1 MDYGLQ
7 LTSEKVVNTKYGT
20 RLLRVFDPTED
31 FWRAWKERK
40 DALKRAGYSVER
52 ADDGRWRVLHW
63 SEPRR
68 ALDTSASYATDADIY
83 VPAPPGLEYM
93 PFQRA
98 GIAYALQ
105 KRNVLIADE
114 PGLGKTVQAIGLLNA
129 LPSEERRRVLIV
141 VPAYLR
147 LNWLAELQRWL
158 AYEAM
163 LRLNG
168 DITLPNNE
176 IYILSYEG
184 ATKAVTQRTYQ
195 LIRDFDVI
203 ICDEAHY
210 LKNPKAQRTKA
221 VLRGLES
228 GRWVFL
234 TGTPILN
241 RPVELWPLL
250 QKLDPNGLGS
260 SWRNYVVRYC
270 AATKTKWG
278 WDVNGASNTDELN
291 LLLRSKCMIRRLK
304 ADVLKELPAKIR
316 RRIYLDPKDSR
327 ELEAAFAREREI
339 FQALI
344 AEFGSLEA
352 ALKQRGL
359 GGIEELTKARHAVAL
374 AKVPQACQYILEA
387 LEESQQL
394 VVFAWHRDVAYTL
407 RDCLKDA
414 QISSVIATG
423 DMSTDDRHEAVKA
436 FQSGLARVFIGTI
449 AAAGTGI
456 TLTRADRVI
465 FIEEAW
471 QPGVVVQA
479 EDRIHRIGQEAD
491 SVFAEHLIVQGS
503 VDEYIIGQLDS
514 KSQIIGSVLDADSTK
529 LFSDE

>member
-7 LTSEKVVNTKYGT
+7 LMSEKIVNTKYGA

-31 FWRAWKERK
+31 FWQAWRERK

-52 ADDGRWRVLHW
+52 DNDGKWRVLHW

-68 ALDTSASYATDADIY
+68 ALDTSASYATDADIN

-114 PGLGKTVQAIGLLNA
+114 PGLGKTIQAVGLLNA
-129 LPSEERRRVLIV
+129 LPEEERRRVLIV

-147 LNWLAELQRWL
+147 LNWLSELRKWL
-158 AYEAM
+158 TYKTPIY
-163 LRLNG
+163 LNG
-168 DITLPNNE
+168 DITSPDDG

-184 ATKAVTQRTYQ
+184 ATKAVAKRGDK
-195 LIRDFDVI
+195 LIRTFNVVV
-203 ICDEAHY
+203 CDEAHY
-210 LKNPKAQRTKA
+210 LKNPKAQRTRA
-221 VLRGLES
+221 IMQGIS
-228 GRWVFL
+228 AQRWVFL
-234 TGTPILN
+234 TGTPVLN

-270 AATKTKWG
+270 AAIKNRWG
-278 WDVNGASNTDELN
+278 WDTSGASNTDELN
-291 LLLRSKCMIRRLK
+291 KLLRSKCMIRRLK
-304 ADVLKELPAKIR
+304 ADVLKELPSKIR

-344 AEFGSLEA
+344 AEFGSLEN

-394 VVFAWHRDVAYTL
+394 VVFTWHRDVAHTL
-407 RDCLKDA
+407 RECLEAA
-414 QISSVIATG
+414 QITCVIATG
-423 DMSTDDRHEAVKA
+423 DMSTEQRHEAVKA
-436 FQSGLARVFIGTI
+436 FQAGLARVFVGTI

-465 FIEEAW
+465 FVEEAW
-471 QPGVVVQA
+471 QPGVVIQA

-491 SVFAEHLIVQGS
+491 SVFAEHLVVQGS
-503 VDEYIIGQLDS
+503 VDEYIVNQLDS
-514 KSQIIGSVLDADSTK
+514 KSQVIGSVLDADSTK